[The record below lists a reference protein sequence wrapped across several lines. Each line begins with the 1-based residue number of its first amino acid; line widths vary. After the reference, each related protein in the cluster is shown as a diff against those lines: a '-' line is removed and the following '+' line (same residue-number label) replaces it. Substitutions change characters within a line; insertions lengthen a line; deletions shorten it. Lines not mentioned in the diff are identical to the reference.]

1 MKKAAIPAV
10 RTGNAELDRAMSA
23 IKQNVDAITGQ
34 ARNSERL
41 EPLASTATTAEVVA
55 RLNLLLER
63 LQ

>member
-34 ARNSERL
+34 ARNTQRL
-41 EPLASTATTAEVVA
+41 TPLPSNASLEQVVA
-55 RLNLLLER
+55 RINELTER

>member
-41 EPLASTATTAEVVA
+41 EPLPSTATTAEVVA